1 MPEGTEGCIQH
12 KKTGLVAGGARE
24 RRLSTP
30 CTSISDCLCV
40 GLELLAEPQAPSL
53 VYATRAPQSRLTL
66 FERFEKRPDMYR

>member
-40 GLELLAEPQAPSL
+40 CLELVAEPQALSL
-53 VYATRAPQSRLTL
+53 VRAACAR
-66 FERFEKRPDMYR
+66 RRVD